1 LKIYLVRHGETDWNQ
16 LQKWQGHTDIDLNET
31 GVNQAMQ
38 LSKNIGNYP
47 NISIIYASPLLRAYR
62 TAEILNQVLN
72 IEIVPRDR
80 LKEVSLGVWEGMKY
94 DDISEHY
101 PVDFKL
107 WNSRTDGMDTS
118 LKVETL
124 LELQNRAFSE
134 LEELRKQTPN
144 DFMIVGHGAWISTLL
159 CKLLNTEKR
168 DGLIHIENA
177 SLIEIEYN
185 EESEQYIVITDF

>member
-1 LKIYLVRHGETDWNQ
+1 MKIYLVRHGETDWNQ
-16 LQKWQGHTDIDLNET
+16 LRKWQGHTDIDLNET

-38 LSKNIGNYP
+38 LSKNIGNFP
-47 NISIIYASPLLRAYR
+47 NISIIYVSPLTRACK
-62 TAEILNQVLN
+62 TAEILNRALN
-72 IEIVPRDR
+72 VEVVPRDG
-80 LKEVSLGVWEGMKY
+80 LKEVGLGVWEGMKY
-94 DDISEHY
+94 DDVLEHY
-101 PVDFKL
+101 PIDFKL
-107 WNSRTDGMDTS
+107 WNSHIDGMDIS

-168 DGLIHIENA
+168 NGLIHIENA
-177 SLIEIEYN
+177 SLLEIEYDKK
-185 EESEQYIVITDF
+185 SGQYIVITDF